1 MAWTGTCDV
10 GVTLVSLGL
19 EIWNAGGS
27 VSSSTVYAV
36 FVVYVVSPLIVVTTE
51 LC

>member
-1 MAWTGTCDV
+1 MLC
-10 GVTLVSLGL
+10 
-19 EIWNAGGS
+19 GS